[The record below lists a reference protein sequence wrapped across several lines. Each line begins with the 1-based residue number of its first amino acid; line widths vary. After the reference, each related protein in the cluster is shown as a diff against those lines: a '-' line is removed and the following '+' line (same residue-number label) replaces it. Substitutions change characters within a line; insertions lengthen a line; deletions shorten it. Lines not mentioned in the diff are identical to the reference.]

1 MFLFIPFIFLF
12 VEARLE
18 PLLEYFMVEGSVR
31 LAASFRFFCITLLV
45 RSPVYLSKGK
55 ITFIDSS
62 EFFFSLLKGEGGGVV
77 RNQSDKLSNP
87 LNFFPP

>member
-18 PLLEYFMVEGSVR
+18 SLLEYFMVEGSVR

-55 ITFIDSS
+55 ITSILLN
-62 EFFFSLLKGEGGGVV
+62 FFFSLLKGEGGGVV

>member
-1 MFLFIPFIFLF
+1 MFLFIFLF

-55 ITFIDSS
+55 ITSILLN
-62 EFFFSLLKGEGGGVV
+62 FFFSLLKGEGGGVV